1 MLTDRQ
7 NEILKALIKEYIK
20 IAEPISSE
28 FLAKKYDF
36 GLCPSAIRIEMQI
49 LIKSGFLEQPHT
61 SAGRIPTDRAYRFFV
76 DAFEAPKEEKN
87 IEQELNEILKKKL
100 DDQFKLAG
108 SLAKFL
114 SEASSSLAIIHF
126 VDSVISWKEGW
137 DEIAK
142 EPEFLEDNFA
152 FNLLNFLDNFEEKIK
167 NIESKGINIYIGHE
181 IPIPK
186 AKNLSLICS
195 TCSIPNKEKAVIS
208 ILGPKRMDYDRNIK
222 LIYSINKVLE
232 DLL

>member
-1 MLTDRQ
+1 MTERQ

-20 IAEPISSE
+20 TAEPISSE

-36 GLCPSAIRIEMQI
+36 GLCPSAIRIEMQL
-49 LIKSGFLEQPHT
+49 LIKGGFLEQPHT

-76 DAFEAPKEEKN
+76 DTFVEPKEERS
-87 IEQELNEILKKKL
+87 IEAELNEILNKQI

-108 SLAKFL
+108 NLAKFL
-114 SEASSSLAIIHF
+114 AGASSGLAIIHF
-126 VDSVISWKEGW
+126 VNNDVSWKEGW
-137 DEIAK
+137 DEIAR
-142 EPEFLEDNFA
+142 EPEFLENNFA

-167 NIESKGINIYIGHE
+167 NIESSGVNIYIGHE

-186 AKNLSLICS
+186 ADNLSLICS
-195 TCSIPNKEKAVIS
+195 TCSISDKEKAFVS
-208 ILGPKRMDYDRNIK
+208 ILGPKRMDYTKNIN
-222 LIYSINKVLE
+222 LIHSINKVLK